1 MVTMI
6 MMTMMMSR
14 RLVINTPFLKLLQF
28 KNPQISFGGSFKI
41 VSLIFISIIFISCTS
56 NTEQGV
62 VSTNDLL
69 SDTTVT
75 TIAEE
80 VVEEVVSVE
89 DAQLLL
95 ARCLRENG
103 YDINDPKNDESLR
116 SVLQP
121 VFLAA
126 DQKGREEFQE
136 TIQTCAEDNN
146 IPIGGS
152 ADFENP
158 EAVADS
164 LDTQLEFAQCLRENG
179 IEIEDPSAE
188 SQLRPLLNELVQ
200 SGQYLQTQIREV
212 ADICFDDLGIDPPQQ
227 RGG

>member
-1 MVTMI
+1 MKKY
-6 MMTMMMSR
+6 
-14 RLVINTPFLKLLQF
+14 LNTFLLLLF
-28 KNPQISFGGSFKI
+28 VLFSACS
-41 VSLIFISIIFISCTS
+41 SSDES
-56 NTEQGV
+56 QGV
-62 VSTNDLL
+62 VSTNDLS

-75 TIAEE
+75 TITEE

-95 ARCLRENG
+95 ARCLRGNG
-103 YDINDPKNDESLR
+103 YDIKDPKNDESLQ

-126 DQKGREEFQE
+126 DQKGREELFE
-136 TIQTCAEDNN
+136 TIQTCAEENN
-146 IPIGGS
+146 IPLGGT
-152 ADFENP
+152 AEFENP

-188 SQLRPLLNELVQ
+188 SPLRPLLIELVQ
-200 SGQYLQTQIREV
+200 SGQYLQTQIQEV
-212 ADICFDDLGIDPPQQ
+212 ADICFDELGIDPPQQ
-227 RGG
+227 GRG

>member
-1 MVTMI
+1 MKRYLNI
-6 MMTMMMSR
+6 
-14 RLVINTPFLKLLQF
+14 FLLLLF
-28 KNPQISFGGSFKI
+28 VLFSACS
-41 VSLIFISIIFISCTS
+41 SSDES
-56 NTEQGV
+56 QGV
-62 VSTNDLL
+62 VSTNDLS

-95 ARCLRENG
+95 ARCLRGNG
-103 YDINDPKNDESLR
+103 YDIKDPKNDESLQ

-121 VFLAA
+121 VFLAS
-126 DQKGREEFQE
+126 DQKGREELFE
-136 TIQTCAEDNN
+136 TIQTCAEENN
-146 IPIGGS
+146 IPLGGS
-152 ADFENP
+152 AEFENP

-188 SQLRPLLNELVQ
+188 SPLRPLLVELVQ
-200 SGQYLQTQIREV
+200 SGQYLQTQIQE
-212 ADICFDDLGIDPPQQ
+212 AAGICFDDLGIDPPQQ
-227 RGG
+227 GRG

>member
-1 MVTMI
+1 MKRYLNI
-6 MMTMMMSR
+6 
-14 RLVINTPFLKLLQF
+14 FLLLLF
-28 KNPQISFGGSFKI
+28 VLFSACS
-41 VSLIFISIIFISCTS
+41 SSDES
-56 NTEQGV
+56 QGV
-62 VSTNDLL
+62 VSTNDLS
-69 SDTTVT
+69 SDITVT

-95 ARCLRENG
+95 ARCLRGNG
-103 YDINDPKNDESLR
+103 YDIKDPKNDESLQ

-126 DQKGREEFQE
+126 DQKGREELFE
-136 TIQTCAEDNN
+136 TIQACAEDNN
-146 IPIGGS
+146 IPLGGS

-188 SQLRPLLNELVQ
+188 SPLRPLLIELVQ
-200 SGQYLQTQIREV
+200 SGQYLQTQILEA

-227 RGG
+227 GGG